1 MFNLAKFV
9 AKVVWI
15 VCLLALGTLIGVA
28 HGWARHGWQGAI
40 VLGCVDLASARSLP
54 LHRWRFFSSS
64 VRASESGRVRI

>member
-40 VLGCVDLASARSLP
+40 VLGCVGFGVGAFLATSP
-54 LHRWRFFSSS
+54 LAFLQLL
-64 VRASESGRVRI
+64 GPGI